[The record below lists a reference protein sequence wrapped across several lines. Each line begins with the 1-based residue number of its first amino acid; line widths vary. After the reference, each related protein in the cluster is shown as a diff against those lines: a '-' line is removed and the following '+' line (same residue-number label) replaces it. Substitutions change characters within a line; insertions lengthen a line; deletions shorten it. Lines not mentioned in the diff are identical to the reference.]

1 MLQALLENIELT
13 SRPDTWAYIWGNSNF
28 SSAKAYKKLIGHRQV
43 HPAFHWIWRSKCQ
56 MKHKIF
62 FWLLLM
68 DRIPTKDILRRRNM
82 HLDSYTC
89 EMCILQRPET
99 CAHLILRCNFA
110 KACWASIGV
119 SVATSTSTA
128 QILNRMRRRLQV
140 PFFMEIIILIVLVHL
155 DDKK

>member
-1 MLQALLENIELT
+1 M
-13 SRPDTWAYIWGNSNF
+13 SNE
-28 SSAKAYKKLIGHRQV
+28 
-43 HPAFHWIWRSKCQ
+43 
-56 MKHKIF
+56 HKVLS
-62 FWLLLM
+62 WLLLM

-99 CAHLILRCNFA
+99 SVHLILRCNFT

-128 QILNRMRRRLQV
+128 QILYRIRRRLQV
-140 PFFMEIIILIVLVHL
+140 PFFMEVIILMSWCIWTTRNEWIFRNIDPTVESCGA
-155 DDKK
+155 KFIK